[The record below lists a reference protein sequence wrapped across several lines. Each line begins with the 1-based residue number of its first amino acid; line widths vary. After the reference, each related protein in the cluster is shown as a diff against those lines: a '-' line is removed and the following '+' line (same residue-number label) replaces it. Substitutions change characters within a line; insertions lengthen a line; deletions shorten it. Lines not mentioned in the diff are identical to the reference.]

1 MKDKLAMSPHD
12 IVEKFS
18 CSSTKHCMHD
28 ACYEI
33 YSYININI
41 PDNMEIIE
49 SSNEDLTDN
58 DDDYHDSQSDQPK
71 KSARFYE
78 WGKSD

>member
-1 MKDKLAMSPHD
+1 MSPHD

-18 CSSTKHCMHD
+18 CSSTKHCKYD
-28 ACYEI
+28 ACCEI
-33 YSYININI
+33 CSYININI

-49 SSNEDLTDN
+49 SSNKDSTDN
-58 DDDYHDSQSDQPK
+58 DDNYHDNQSDQPK
-71 KSARFYE
+71 KSARFYK